1 MWFSHLQDD
10 HPVSALQDT
19 CPVLSSCYLAGGGA
33 TMMGKLV
40 KTDRNATRP
49 GARRNDPAGMRER
62 LIDTAYAAFVGNG
75 YHATSVHDLKREAGV
90 SGGAL
95 AHHFPT
101 KKDIGQVVLRD
112 RVARAVEE
120 TWIAP
125 LQAAS
130 GAREGILSIFGEIV
144 AELEGRGSVTG
155 CPLNNLSHDM
165 ARQDPDFREEIELIF
180 RRWRDAIARKIHEGQ
195 TSLNEVDP
203 DAFATLVIAA
213 YSGAMAMAKASQSA
227 APLRACA
234 GQLERVMNDW
244 GVA

>member
-1 MWFSHLQDD
+1 M
-10 HPVSALQDT
+10 
-19 CPVLSSCYLAGGGA
+19 
-33 TMMGKLV
+33 
-40 KTDRNATRP
+40 KTDTVRS
-49 GARRNDPAGMRER
+49 GGRRNDPKGTRDR

-75 YHATSVHDLKREAGV
+75 YHTTSMHDLKRKAAV

-101 KKDIGQVVLRD
+101 KKDIGMSVLRD

-144 AELEGRGSVTG
+144 HDLEGRGFVMG
-155 CPLNNLSHDM
+155 CPLNNLSYDM
-165 ARQDPDFREEIELIF
+165 ARQDPDFRVEIELIF
-180 RRWRDAIARKIHEGQ
+180 RRWCDAIANKIRAGQ
-195 TSLNEVDP
+195 EPLDRVDP
-203 DAFATLVIAA
+203 DAFATLVVAA
-213 YSGAMAMAKASQSA
+213 YSGAMTMARASQSA

-234 GQLERVMNDW
+234 DQLDHIMEDW